1 MKIRNRK
8 LIIAFCAITAFVAY
22 TWNSQAQGKNDL
34 KEAIMKT
41 EKEFNEAAKTKGIA
55 EAFYYYADE
64 NAVIKRQND
73 TLIKGKENIKLY
85 YLNPKYRSAEVTWT
99 PDFVD
104 VSSDGTMG
112 YTYGKYSWKMK
123 DAEGKISEYNGIF
136 HTVWKKQVNG
146 SWRYVWD

>member
-1 MKIRNRK
+1 MTSNFIS
-8 LIIAFCAITAFVAY
+8 IATLYLTTVFCGCFV
-22 TWNSQAQGKNDL
+22 NGQAQDVKVL
-34 KEAIMKT
+34 KEEILKT

-73 TLIKGKENIKLY
+73 TLIRGKESIKQY
-85 YLNPKYRSAEVTWT
+85 YQNPKYRNTEVTWS

-112 YTYGKYSWKMK
+112 YTYGKFTWKMK
-123 DAEGKISEYNGIF
+123 DEKGKTTTYTGIF
-136 HTVWKKQVNG
+136 HTVWKRQGNG
-146 SWRYVWD
+146 LWRYVWD

>member
-1 MKIRNRK
+1 MKKIS
-8 LIIAFCAITAFVAY
+8 LLTFTLAASFVLGCIL
-22 TWNSQAQGKNDL
+22 NSRAQNANAL
-34 KEAIMKT
+34 KEEIFKT
-41 EKEFNEAAKTKGIA
+41 EKEFNAAVKTMGLA

-73 TLIKGKENIKLY
+73 TLIRGKENIKAY
-85 YLNPKYRSAEVTWT
+85 YQNPRYENAEVTWT

-112 YTYGKYSWKMK
+112 YTYGKYTWKMK
-123 DAEGKISEYNGIF
+123 DAEGKMTEHKGIF
-136 HTVWKKQVNG
+136 HTVWKRQGNG